1 MKRYLFLLVSFAIL
15 VLVMNTPGFGQ
26 SSTKK
31 LWDNVT
37 EATRKGLPQ
46 TAIDNLKLIHK
57 TALNEG
63 RRGEALRALTTQI
76 VMESTIKGNKPEYKV
91 NRMKEEIGRADDR
104 MKPIMKTL
112 LAQWYWYYYSR
123 NKYRFMNRT
132 ATEGFNED
140 DFTTWDLRKIF
151 KEISSLYQDLLKK
164 GEPLKSIEV
173 DQFKDVLSLGNTT
186 GLRPT
191 LYDFVA
197 YKALEFYSS
206 GEQAGARPEDSFVIE
221 ASSGAFADAD
231 SFISYNPATT
241 DTESPQ
247 YLALRIYQNLLLFHK
262 KGGGKDAFIDAD
274 ISRINYVFSHC
285 SGDQKD
291 ELYRRRMKEIADKYP
306 SSELS
311 SLALYYLASHISGNG
326 DFTEAFNIASKGKNA
341 WPKSYGASLCNR
353 LIATITEK
361 KLELA
366 GERTAMPDRKSP
378 LLVTYRNIDHISFRI
393 VRDLWKDCLTKKGSR
408 YNLFDLDEPE
418 AGKLLAQK
426 PEAEWTAQLKPTDDY
441 KTRSASIALPA
452 LKPGFYRV
460 FASYKKDFSKGQNCL
475 EYCNLWVSS
484 IGLVTRVRDENIEG
498 FVVNSESG
506 IPASQV
512 AVTVY
517 GLRDYNAKSYEA
529 LQTVK
534 TDAEGLF
541 AFSGVSRQSY
551 YRLKLAASD
560 GKGSDALDSNDL
572 YPSPR
577 SAVPSYRSTIFF
589 TDRAIYRPG
598 QTVCFKGLVVDVDKA
613 KVNYKVVPGQNV
625 TVHFRDTN
633 SQEISSVT
641 VTSNDFGS
649 FSGKFTAPTDRL
661 MGQMYLIADSPSGSS
676 TMRVEEYKRPKFIVD
691 LTAPKEGYRL
701 NDEVSVSGEAQSYA
715 GAAVDGAKVAYR
727 VVREVHIPY
736 WWSYFFHRGGMSST
750 SQEIAHG
757 IVTTDTSGKFTI
769 KFPATPDLS
778 VSKQAEPVFS
788 FHVYAD
794 VTDTSGETHSDST
807 YLRIGYASMEAS
819 LAANAWQTQDKPVKL
834 TVSTTSLN
842 GISLPA
848 SGIIEIYSLKE
859 PSKPRRKEV
868 TDSAVITN
876 GDNTDEMPSPE
887 SSSDMNQWP
896 LGAVVEKKQFSND
909 GKIPG
914 IIEFSLKAGAYR
926 AKLTTQDRFGAKV
939 TALQQIVVCDPGAAK
954 FPIKVPSYYAVK
966 ADVIEAGDAFR
977 ALWGTGYESGQAFVE
992 ILQNG
997 KVLKKYWTAP
1007 GKTQSL
1013 IEFPVTENY
1022 RGGFTVITTSVRE
1035 NRIYS
1040 HRRDLSVPWSNK
1052 KLDVSLETFRSKLTP
1067 GAQEIW
1073 TLRVKG
1079 PGAEKKAAEL
1089 AATLYD
1095 ESLDAFMPHRWS
1107 TLDYLFAQNYTRV
1120 DERYSGSFQGFT
1132 TWYIDWQSHV
1142 SVQDRIYPDFISEL
1156 VANLYGYEFL
1166 RMRKSAG
1173 PGKLDADY
1181 AVGEP
1186 QSESAAPPAP
1196 AKPAA
1201 SAPRDE
1207 EGARGKLN
1215 GLAAA
1220 DKKAEHAPQTGV
1232 SSQTKQDLSSV
1243 KARKNLN
1250 ETAFFFPHLLTD
1262 KDGSVKITFTMPEA
1276 LTKWHLI
1283 ALAHGKELES
1293 GIVEGHAVTQK
1304 DLMVQPNAPRFL
1316 REGDLIEF
1324 TVKVTNMAEKETKG
1338 AVRLTFFSP
1347 DKDSPLDE
1355 KLGNTRTDQELTI
1368 PQKQSRSFSWRLSV
1382 PDGLKVVGYRAV
1394 ATAGTEKDGEEGV
1407 IPVIARRI
1415 LVREAIPLWVRGPG
1429 ERKFTFKKL
1438 TESAQSASLVNE
1450 AYTVQIASNPA
1461 WYAVQA
1467 LPFLMEFPH
1476 ECSEQVF
1483 NRLYANALAKHIA
1496 GSDPKIRTI
1505 FDQWKNAEP
1514 DALLSNLEK
1523 NESLKNVM
1531 LLETPWVLEAK
1542 SESAA
1547 KRQVGILFEDSRMKR
1562 ELDSAYSK
1570 LKNMQLSDGSWPWFP
1585 GGRGN
1590 SFITLYIVTGFGR
1603 LGHLKAD
1610 TQGRD
1615 CALRGVDHLD
1625 RWINEIYQEIKR
1637 HGHLKENNLSTTV
1650 ALYLYGRSFF
1660 LKDRAIPAQ
1669 SREAVDY
1676 FLSQAAQHWLKLG
1689 NRMSQGHLAL
1699 ALNRFGNTAKAHEI
1713 MASIKERSETNEEL
1727 GMFWSE
1733 TELSWWWYRAP
1744 IETQALM
1751 IEAFD
1756 EVMNDAK
1763 AVEECKV
1770 WLLKQKQTQDWKTT
1784 KATSDAIYGLLM
1796 RGESLLASSTPV
1808 EITVGGT
1815 KVEPEKIEAGTGF
1828 YEKRYTGSEIKPSFG
1843 DIVVKKSEKGI
1854 AWGGAHWQYMED
1866 ISKVTSHT
1874 QNPLTLKKTV
1884 FLQKNDKSGPIIQPV
1899 SGALAPGDLL
1909 KIRIELRVDR
1919 DMEFVHMK
1927 DSRGSGLEPVNV
1939 LSQYKF
1945 QDGLYYYESTRDTA
1959 THFYIDYLPK
1969 GTYVFE
1975 YPLRVVNRGQYQNGL
1990 AEIECMYAPEFNSH
2004 SESVTLEVK

>member
-1 MKRYLFLLVSFAIL
+1 MKRYLFFLVSLLIL
-15 VLVMNTPGFGQ
+15 VLIMHSPGFGQ

-31 LWDNVT
+31 LWDNVA

-46 TAIDNLKLIHK
+46 TAIDNLKLIYK

-63 RRGEALRALTTQI
+63 RKGEALRAVTTQI

-91 NRMKEEIGRADDR
+91 NRLKEEIGKADDR
-104 MKPIMKTL
+104 MKPILKTL

-123 NKYRFMNRT
+123 NKWRFMNRT
-132 ATEGFNED
+132 ATEGFNEE
-140 DFTTWDLRKIF
+140 DFTTWDLKKIF
-151 KEISSLYQDLLKK
+151 KEISSLHQDLLKNS
-164 GEPLKSIEV
+164 ESLKSLELS
-173 DQFKDVLSLGNTT
+173 QFKDVLSLGNVT

-197 YKALEFYSS
+197 YKALDFYSS
-206 GEQAGARPEDSFVIE
+206 GEQAGARPEDAFVMD
-221 ASSGAFADAD
+221 ANSGAFADAD
-231 SFISYNPATT
+231 SFISYTPATT

-247 YLALRIYQNLLLFHK
+247 YLALKIYQNLLLFHK
-262 KGGGKDAFIDAD
+262 KDGSKDAFIDAD
-274 ISRINYVFSHC
+274 ISRINYVYSHC
-285 SGDQKD
+285 TGDKK
-291 ELYRRRMKEIADKYP
+291 EEIYNRRMKEIADQNP

-311 SLALYYLASHISGNG
+311 SLALYYLASHISGKG
-326 DFTEAFNIASKGKNA
+326 EFVEAFNLATKGKNA
-341 WPKSYGASLCNR
+341 HPKSYGADLCSQ

-361 KLELA
+361 KLELK
-366 GERTAMPDRKSP
+366 GERTLAPDRKSP
-378 LLVTYRNIDHISFRI
+378 ILVTYRNIDQISFRI
-393 VRDLWKDCLTKKGSR
+393 IRDSWKDCLTKKGGR
-408 YNLFDLDEPE
+408 YNLFDLEGAE
-418 AGKLLAQK
+418 VSRLLSLK
-426 PEAEWTAQLKPTDDY
+426 PEAEWTAQLKPTTDY

-452 LKPGFYRV
+452 LRPGFYRV
-460 FASYKKDFSKGQNCL
+460 IASYKKDFSKGQNSVS
-475 EYCNLWVSS
+475 YCNLWVSN
-484 IGLVTRVRDENIEG
+484 IGVVTRVRDENIEG
-498 FVVNSESG
+498 FVVNSDSG
-506 IPASQV
+506 APVSQV

-517 GLRDYNAKSYEA
+517 GLRNYDAKSYEMV
-529 LQTVK
+529 QTVK
-534 TDAEGLF
+534 TDADGLF
-541 AFSGVSRQSY
+541 SFSGISRQSY
-551 YRLKLAASD
+551 YRLRLVASD
-560 GKGSDALDSNDL
+560 GKGSDAVDGSEL

-577 SAVPSYRSTIFF
+577 SPVQGYRSTIFF

-598 QTVCFKGLVVDVDKA
+598 QTVQFKGLVVDIDQA

-633 SQEISSVT
+633 NQEISSVT

-661 MGQMYLIADSPSGSS
+661 MGQMYLIADSPSG
-676 TMRVEEYKRPKFIVD
+676 TGTIRVEEYKRPKFIVD

-701 NDEVSVSGEAQSYA
+701 NDEVSVSGEAQSYS

-736 WWSYFFHRGGMSST
+736 WWSYFYYRGGSSSS

-757 IVTTDTSGKFTI
+757 TVTTDTSGKFTI
-769 KFPATPDLS
+769 KFPAAPDLS
-778 VSKQAEPVFS
+778 ISKEAEPVFS

-807 YLRIGYASMEAS
+807 LLRVGYASMEAS
-819 LAANAWQTQDKPVKL
+819 LSAAPWQTDDKPVKL

-842 GISLPA
+842 YVSLPA
-848 SGIIEIYSLKE
+848 SGFIEIYSLKE
-859 PSKPRRKEV
+859 PSKPQRAEV
-868 TDSAVITN
+868 TDSADIASSDIED
-876 GDNTDEMPSPE
+876 GIAAPE
-887 SSSDMNQWP
+887 SSADMDRWP
-896 LGAVVEKKQFSND
+896 LGAVVDKKQFSND
-909 GKIPG
+909 GKTPG
-914 IIEFSLKAGAYR
+914 IVEFNLNAGAYR

-939 TALQQIVVCDPGAAK
+939 TAVQPIVVCAPGAQK
-954 FPIKVPSYYAVK
+954 FSIKVPSYYTVK
-966 ADVIEAGDAFR
+966 SNIVEAGDTFR

-997 KVLKKYWTAP
+997 KILKKYWTSP

-1013 IEFPVTENY
+1013 IEYPVSDSS
-1022 RGGFTVITTSVRE
+1022 RGGFTVITTSVRM
-1035 NRIYS
+1035 NRIYTY
-1040 HRRDLSVPWSNK
+1040 RRDITVPWTNK
-1052 KLDVSLETFRSKLTP
+1052 RLDVSLETFRSKLIP
-1067 GAQEIW
+1067 GSQEVW

-1095 ESLDAFMPHRWS
+1095 ESLDAFVPHHWR
-1107 TLDYLFAQNYTRV
+1107 TLEPLFANNYTRV
-1120 DERYSGSFQGFT
+1120 DERYSGAFQGFT
-1132 TWYIDWQSHV
+1132 SWFTDWHNYV
-1142 SVQDRIYPDFISEL
+1142 SVQSRVYPDFISEL
-1156 VANLYGYEFL
+1156 VANLYGYEFM
-1166 RMRKSAG
+1166 RMRKSSVD
-1173 PGKLDADY
+1173 KMDADTS
-1181 AVGEP
+1181 AGEP
-1186 QSESAAPPAP
+1186 ACEAPAP
-1196 AKPAA
+1196 CKPSSVSTPGDA
-1201 SAPRDE
+1201 
-1207 EGARGKLN
+1207 EGARGNTIEFATGGAKKEEKSP
-1215 GLAAA
+1215 AA
-1220 DKKAEHAPQTGV
+1220 GV
-1232 SSQTKQDLSSV
+1232 SSQAKQDLSSV

-1262 KDGSVKITFTMPEA
+1262 KDGSVKMTFTMPEA

-1293 GIVEGHAVTQK
+1293 GMVEGHAVTQK

-1316 REGDLIEF
+1316 REGDLLEF
-1324 TVKVTNMAEKETKG
+1324 TVKVTNMAEKEVNG
-1338 AVRLTFFSP
+1338 AVRLTLFSP
-1347 DKDSPLDE
+1347 DKDSSLDE
-1355 KLGNTRTDQELTI
+1355 KLGNTTTDQQLAI
-1368 PQKQSRSFSWRLSV
+1368 PPKQSRSFSWKLSV

-1394 ATAGTEKDGEEGV
+1394 ATAGNEKDGEEGI

-1438 TESAQSASLVNE
+1438 AESGQSTTLVNE
-1450 AYTVQIASNPA
+1450 GYTVQIASNPA

-1483 NRLYANALAKHIA
+1483 NRLYANGLAKHIA
-1496 GSDPKIRTI
+1496 GSDPRIRTI
-1505 FDQWKNAEP
+1505 FDQWKNAQP

-1547 KRQVGILFEDSRMKR
+1547 KRQVGILFEDARMKR

-1610 TQGRD
+1610 VQGRD

-1625 RWINEIYQEIKR
+1625 RWINEIYREIKK

-1669 SREAVDY
+1669 SKEAVDY

-1699 ALNRFGNTAKAHEI
+1699 ALNRFGSPAKAKEI
-1713 MASIKERSETNEEL
+1713 MASIKERSQTDEEL

-1796 RGESLLASSTPV
+1796 RGDNLLASSTPV
-1808 EITVGGT
+1808 EMTVGGT
-1815 KVEPEKIEAGTGF
+1815 KVEPDKIEAGTGF
-1828 YEKRYTGSEIKPSFG
+1828 YEKRYTGSEVKPSFG

-1866 ISKVTSHT
+1866 IGKVTPHT

-1884 FLQKNDKSGPIIQPV
+1884 FLQKNEKSGLVIQPV

-1919 DMEFVHMK
+1919 DMEYVHMK
-1927 DSRGSGLEPVNV
+1927 DSRGSGLEPTNV

-1975 YPLRVVNRGQYQNGL
+1975 YPLRVVNRGRYQNGL

-2004 SESVTLEVK
+2004 SDSVILEVK

>member
-1 MKRYLFLLVSFAIL
+1 MSLLFL
-15 VLVMNTPGFGQ
+15 VLIVIAPVFGQ
-26 SSTKK
+26 SNTKK
-31 LWDNVT
+31 LWDNVA
-37 EATRKGLPQ
+37 EATKKGLPQ
-46 TAIDNLKLIHK
+46 TAIDNLKLIYK
-57 TALNEG
+57 TALSEG
-63 RRGEALRALTTQI
+63 RKGEALRAITTQI

-91 NRMKEEIGRADDR
+91 NRLKEEIARADDR

-112 LAQWYWYYYSR
+112 LAQWYWYYFSR
-123 NKYRFMNRT
+123 NKYRFINRT
-132 ATEGFNED
+132 ATEGLNEE
-140 DFTTWDLRKIF
+140 DFTTWDLKKIF
-151 KEISSLYQDLLKK
+151 KEISSIHQDLLKN
-164 GEPLKSIEV
+164 GEPLKSLELS
-173 DQFKDVLSLGNTT
+173 QFKDVLSLGNVP

-197 YKALEFYSS
+197 YKAIEFYSS
-206 GEQAGARPEDSFVIE
+206 GEQAGARPEDAFVID
-221 ASSGAFADAD
+221 ASSGALGDADA
-231 SFISYNPATT
+231 FISFTPATT

-247 YLALRIYQNLLLFHK
+247 YLALKIYRDLLLFHK
-262 KGGGKDAFIDAD
+262 KDGNKDAFIDTD
-274 ISRINYVFSHC
+274 ISRLHYVYSHC
-285 SGDQKD
+285 AGDKKD
-291 ELYRRRMKEIADKYP
+291 EIYMRRMKEIAERNP

-311 SLALYYLASHISGNG
+311 SLALYYLASAVSTKG
-326 DFTEAFNIASKGKNA
+326 DFVEAYNIATKGKNA
-341 WPKSYGASLCNR
+341 HPKSYGAALCTR

-361 KLELA
+361 KLELK
-366 GERTAMPDRKSP
+366 GERTIAPDRKSP
-378 LLVTYRNIDHISFRI
+378 ILVTYRNIDRVSFRVI
-393 VRDLWKDCLTKKGSR
+393 KDSWKDCLTKKGAS
-408 YNLFDLDEPE
+408 YNLFDLDNQE
-418 AGKLLAQK
+418 AARLLTLK
-426 PEAEWTAQLKPTDDY
+426 PEAEWTAQLKLTGDY
-441 KTRSASIALPA
+441 KTKQCSVSLPA

-460 FASYKKDFSKGQNCL
+460 FASYKNDFSKGQNCMS
-475 EYCNLWVSS
+475 YCNVWVSS
-484 IGLVTRVRDENIEG
+484 IGVVTRVRDDIIEG

-506 IPASQV
+506 APAPQV

-517 GLRDYNAKSYEA
+517 GLRDYNAKSFQA
-529 LQTVK
+529 IQTVK
-534 TDAEGLF
+534 TDADGLF
-541 AFSGVSRQSY
+541 TFTGISRQSH
-551 YRLKLAASD
+551 YRIRLAASD
-560 GKGSDALDSNDL
+560 GKGSDAVDGSDL

-577 SAVPSYRSTIFF
+577 NQVAPYRSTVFF

-598 QTVCFKGLVVDVDKA
+598 QTVNFKGIVMDIDQA

-625 TVHFRDTN
+625 TVHFRDVN

-649 FSGKFTAPTDRL
+649 FSGKFTTPTDRL
-661 MGQMYLIADSPSGSS
+661 MGQMYLVADSPQGTVSF
-676 TMRVEEYKRPKFIVD
+676 RVEEYKRPKFMVD
-691 LTAPKEGYRL
+691 LSPPKEGYRL
-701 NDEVSVSGEAQSYA
+701 NDEVSVTGEAQSYA
-715 GAAVDGAKVAYR
+715 GAPIDDARVSYR

-736 WWSYFFHRGGMSST
+736 WWSYFFYRGGMSTS

-757 IVTTDTSGKFTI
+757 TVKTDTSGKFAI
-769 KFPATPDLS
+769 KFPASPDLS
-778 VSKQAEPVFS
+778 VSKEAEPVFS
-788 FHVYAD
+788 FRVYAD
-794 VTDTSGETHSDST
+794 VTDSAGETHSDST

-819 LAANAWQTQDKPVKL
+819 MSASEWQTDEKPVKI

-842 GISLPA
+842 YISLPA
-848 SGIIEIYSLKE
+848 SGLIEIYNLKE
-859 PSKPRRKEV
+859 PSKPQRTEV
-868 TDSAVITN
+868 TDGALPAGGE
-876 GDNTDEMPSPE
+876 GDEEGPQPE
-887 SSSDMNQWP
+887 SSADMNRWP
-896 LGAVVEKKQFSND
+896 LGSVVDKKQFSND
-909 GKIPG
+909 GKMPG
-914 IIEFSLKAGAYR
+914 TVEFNLKAGAYR

-939 TALQQIVVCDPGAAK
+939 TALLPIVVSSPGAQK
-954 FPIKVPSYYAVK
+954 FPIRVPSYYTVK
-966 ADVIEAGDAFR
+966 SNIVEAGETFR

-997 KVLKKYWTAP
+997 RLLKKFWT
-1007 GKTQSL
+1007 GQGRTQSL
-1013 IEFPVTENY
+1013 IDFPVSESL
-1022 RGGFTVITTSVRE
+1022 RGGFTVIATSVRE
-1035 NRIYS
+1035 NRIYTY
-1040 HRRDLSVPWSNK
+1040 RRDVTVPWSNK
-1052 KLDVSLETFRSKLTP
+1052 RLDVSLETFRSKLAP
-1067 GAQEIW
+1067 GAQESW

-1095 ESLDAFMPHRWS
+1095 ESLDAFVPHHWG
-1107 TLDYLFAQNYTRV
+1107 TLDRFFAQNYTRV
-1120 DERYSGSFQGFT
+1120 DERYTAAFQGFT
-1132 TWYIDWQSHV
+1132 NWFADWHTYV
-1142 SVQDRIYPDFISEL
+1142 SVQERVYPEFISEL

-1166 RMRKSAG
+1166 RMRKASAG
-1173 PGKLDADY
+1173 KDDANFS
-1181 AVGEP
+1181 AGEP
-1186 QSESAAPPAP
+1186 MCESAAPC
-1196 AKPAA
+1196 KPAA
-1201 SAPRDE
+1201 APPA
-1207 EGARGKLN
+1207 EGSKGNLD
-1215 GLAAA
+1215 GVAAE
-1220 DKKAEHAPQTGV
+1220 DKKKEHTTAQGGE
-1232 SSQTKQDLSSV
+1232 SSVKQDLSSV

-1293 GIVEGHAVTQK
+1293 GLVEGHAVTQK

-1316 REGDLIEF
+1316 REGDQIEF
-1324 TVKVTNMAEKETKG
+1324 SVKVTNMAEKEIKG
-1338 AVRLTFFSP
+1338 AVRLNLFSP
-1347 DKDSPLDE
+1347 DKDTPLDD
-1355 KLGNTRTDQELTI
+1355 KLGNKATDQELTI
-1368 PQKQSRSFSWRLSV
+1368 PAKQSRSFSWRLSV
-1382 PDGLKVVGYRAV
+1382 PDGLKMLGYRAV
-1394 ATAGTEKDGEEGV
+1394 ASAGTEKDGEEGV

-1415 LVREAIPLWVRGPG
+1415 LVKEAIPLWVRGPG

-1438 TESAQSASLVNE
+1438 AESAGSTTLVNE
-1450 AYTVQIASNPA
+1450 GYTVQMASNPA

-1483 NRLYANALAKHIA
+1483 NRLYANGLARHIA
-1496 GSDPKIRTI
+1496 GSDPKIRAI
-1505 FDQWKNAEP
+1505 FDQWKNEQP

-1547 KRQVGILFEDSRMKR
+1547 KRQVGILFDDTRMKR

-1570 LKNMQLSDGSWPWFP
+1570 LRNMQLSDGSWPWFP

-1603 LGHLKAD
+1603 LGHLKAEV
-1610 TQGRD
+1610 QGRD

-1625 RWINEIYQEIKR
+1625 RWINEIYQEIKK
-1637 HGHLKENNLSTTV
+1637 HGHLKENNLSTTI

-1669 SREAVDY
+1669 SKEAVDY

-1699 ALNRFGNTAKAHEI
+1699 ALNRFGNTAKAKEI
-1713 MASIKERSETNEEL
+1713 MASIKERSQTDEEL

-1756 EVMNDAK
+1756 EIMNDAK
-1763 AVEECKV
+1763 SVEECKV

-1784 KATSDAIYGLLM
+1784 KATSDAIYGLLC
-1796 RGESLLASSTPV
+1796 RGENLLAATAPV
-1808 EITVGGT
+1808 EMTVGGT

-1828 YEKRYTGSEIKPSFG
+1828 YEKRYSGSEVKPSFG
-1843 DIVVKKSEKGI
+1843 EIVVKKSEKGI

-1866 ISKVTSHT
+1866 ISKVTPHT

-1884 FLQKNDKSGPIIQPV
+1884 FLQKNEKSGPVIQPV
-1899 SGALAPGDLL
+1899 SGPLTPGDLL

-1919 DMEFVHMK
+1919 DMEYVHMK
-1927 DSRGSGLEPVNV
+1927 DSRGSGLEPTNV
-1939 LSQYKF
+1939 LSQYKY
-1945 QDGLYYYESTRDTA
+1945 QDGLFYYESTRDTA

-1975 YPLRVVNRGQYQNGL
+1975 YPLQVVNRGRYQNGL

-2004 SESVTLEVK
+2004 SDSVILEVR